1 MTGACILLVLFVG
14 IFVGLLVALTPFT
27 LFLTIPF
34 IIAFS
39 VPLALL
45 APIYL
50 FEDITLMEA
59 FKKTFRLGFATW
71 GGVFLV
77 SLYIAT
83 VVKYFFAM
91 SDVGGSGEVTVSAG
105 YSFFLYL
112 MAIIQTFG
120 AYLAM
125 IFTFVGMAYQYGHA
139 SEVVDSI
146 TVETDIDN
154 FDKL

>member
-1 MTGACILLVLFVG
+1 
-14 IFVGLLVALTPFT
+14 
-27 LFLTIPF
+27 
-34 IIAFS
+34 
-39 VPLALL
+39 
-45 APIYL
+45 
-50 FEDITLMEA
+50 
-59 FKKTFRLGFATW
+59 
-71 GGVFLV
+71 
-77 SLYIAT
+77 
-83 VVKYFFAM
+83 M
-91 SDVGGSGEVTVSAG
+91 SEVGGSGEVTVSAG

>member
-1 MTGACILLVLFVG
+1 M
-14 IFVGLLVALTPFT
+14 P
-27 LFLTIPF
+27 
-34 IIAFS
+34 
-39 VPLALL
+39 
-45 APIYL
+45 
-50 FEDITLMEA
+50 
-59 FKKTFRLGFATW
+59 W
-71 GGVFLV
+71 
-77 SLYIAT
+77 YIAT

>member
-1 MTGACILLVLFVG
+1 
-14 IFVGLLVALTPFT
+14 
-27 LFLTIPF
+27 
-34 IIAFS
+34 
-39 VPLALL
+39 
-45 APIYL
+45 
-50 FEDITLMEA
+50 
-59 FKKTFRLGFATW
+59 
-71 GGVFLV
+71 
-77 SLYIAT
+77 
-83 VVKYFFAM
+83 M

-154 FDKL
+154 LINSKNRFR